1 MKHFGL
7 VIATLFT
14 SLYLD
19 QAIASQDTTRK
30 KKPMGKLETNMQLSG
45 SQIEGQKRPAMQ
57 LEVLAQDDKFMD
69 DLVPPRKSF
78 SDKRRQIKR
87 GAL

>member
-1 MKHFGL
+1 MKYFGL
-7 VIATLFT
+7 LIATLFT
-14 SLYLD
+14 SLYLA
-19 QAIASQDTTRK
+19 QAMASPEPVRK

-45 SQIEGQKRPAMQ
+45 SQIEGQKRPPMQ
-57 LEVLAQDDKFMD
+57 LEVLAQDDKFID

-78 SDKRRQIKR
+78 SDKRKQRTR